1 MYYDDLL
8 VIYHCANLVMK
19 GFDIAYTLKPDADG
33 KKWAEP
39 TTYLGAD
46 IDKFQV
52 PDTSDT
58 C

>member
-19 GFDIAYTLKPDADG
+19 GFDIAYTLKPDTDG

-46 IDKFQV
+46 I
-52 PDTSDT
+52 T
-58 C
+58 

>member
-1 MYYDDLL
+1 MHSDNLL
-8 VIYHCANLVMK
+8 VISHRTNLVMK
-19 GFDIAYTLKPDADG
+19 GFDTVYTLKLDANR

-39 TTYLGAD
+39 TTYLGSD

-52 PDTSDT
+52 PDTRDT